1 MFKKSSVKTTDAI
14 TNLMFL
20 TVEDLTSNEKVF
32 TAYLFPLVCFL
43 F

>member
-1 MFKKSSVKTTDAI
+1 MFKKSSVKTADAI

-32 TAYLFPLVCFL
+32 ICIFPLVCFL